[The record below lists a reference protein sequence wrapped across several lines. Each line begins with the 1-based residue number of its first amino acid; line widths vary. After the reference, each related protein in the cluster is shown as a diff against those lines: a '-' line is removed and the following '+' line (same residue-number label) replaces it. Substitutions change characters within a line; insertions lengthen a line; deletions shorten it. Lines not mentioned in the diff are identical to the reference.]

1 MTPQE
6 QQLITELFAR
16 LNQTPAQAKD
26 ADADRLI
33 GKGVTENP
41 EAPYLLV
48 QTVLIQD
55 MALRQAQHRVAELE
69 NRLAEAKA
77 ATSAQP
83 SPPTSFL
90 GGLFSRGSSAPP
102 GGSWG
107 RASQPIASASQPSA
121 PPAGAPP
128 VSVGGTAAPGMMAGA
143 SSGFLRSA
151 AATALGVV
159 GGQMLFQGIQSMFG
173 QHAGSILSGQPMP
186 PALSETVVNN
196 FYGNQAGSPASTDF
210 ANAEASAGDAAV
222 PDTRDDVADDDSSQD
237 QSDEDFDVADAD
249 DSFDEDDSDVT

>member
-69 NRLAEAKA
+69 NQLAEAKA

-83 SPPTSFL
+83 SPPATSFL

-102 GGSWG
+102 GGPGG
-107 RASQPIASASQPSA
+107 RASQPSA

-173 QHAGSILSGQPMP
+173 QHAGSILSGQPMQ

-196 FYGNQAGSPASTDF
+196 FYGDQASSPASTGF

-222 PDTRDDVADDDSSQD
+222 PDTRDDVADDGAGQD
-237 QSDEDFDVADAD
+237 QSDQDFDVADTD
-249 DSFDEDDSDVT
+249 DSFDEDDTDVT